1 MAYSPATDFIALLR
15 QTDGGVRTERMPG
28 LDYIAAAMAR
38 AGMFELSVGQIAP
51 TANQAITA
59 WLKPALSSWT
69 AEGVLFLWNAAT
81 VEYEVANPLLWS
93 ALFLA
98 AAVAEVI
105 QDVTTA
111 GPVTVNTNSTI
122 VRVQNVGAAVALVM
136 PPAATMLGPVL
147 ISDWANLAGTN
158 NITIARSGGD
168 VFPNGATTWTI
179 AGDGGS
185 VFLRPVPGGYA
196 L

>member
-1 MAYSPATDFIALLR
+1 M
-15 QTDGGVRTERMPG
+15 RTERTPG
-28 LDYIAAAMAR
+28 LDYILAAMAR
-38 AGMFELSVGQIAP
+38 ANMFQLSVGQNAP
-51 TANQAITA
+51 TADQAVTA
-59 WLKPALSSWT
+59 WLKPAIPSWV
-69 AEGVLFLWNAAT
+69 AEGVVFLWSAAAT
-81 VEYEVANPLLWS
+81 EYQVATPALWS

-111 GPVTVNTNSTI
+111 GPVTINTNSTI

-158 NITIARSGGD
+158 NISIARSGSD

-185 VFLRPVPGGYA
+185 VFLRPVPGGFA